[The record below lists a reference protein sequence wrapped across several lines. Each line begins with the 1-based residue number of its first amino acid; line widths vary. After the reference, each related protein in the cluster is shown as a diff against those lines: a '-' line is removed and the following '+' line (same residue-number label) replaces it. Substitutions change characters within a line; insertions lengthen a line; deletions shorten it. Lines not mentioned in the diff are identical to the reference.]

1 MEMARSIPNGKG
13 LHNSFWAKAVN
24 TAGYILNRSGTKAV
38 DGKTPQ
44 EAYSGKKP
52 SVAHLKVFGT
62 ECFMHIPDEE

>member
-13 LHNSFWAKAVN
+13 LHNSFWAEAVN

-44 EAYSGKKP
+44 EAYRYLEVSALCTSQTRSEP
-52 SVAHLKVFGT
+52 S
-62 ECFMHIPDEE
+62 